1 MTIFCS
7 KLGALHGRE
16 LDLNRLRD
24 SHLLL
29 EPYLLKTHNM
39 VILKSINEVQVG
51 KGSRYPVSGDNVGA
65 LGVFRTT
72 TEVML
77 RDGVLTREEKRLI
90 IKLANALGLS
100 AQEPADVY
108 AAIRENKDTE
118 SGRDVTPNEQRLVYT
133 RVFEVAIVNASLSKD
148 EFAVLAHLR
157 DQFNI
162 DDDDHSRI
170 EADLRDMIRQKTED
184 ENMVDKLLGT
194 LKDSVSLVGSLFDSV
209 RTKSA

>member
-1 MTIFCS
+1 M
-7 KLGALHGRE
+7 
-16 LDLNRLRD
+16 
-24 SHLLL
+24 
-29 EPYLLKTHNM
+29 
-39 VILKSINEVQVG
+39 
-51 KGSRYPVSGDNVGA
+51 SGDSVGA
-65 LGVFRTT
+65 LDVFRST

-100 AQEPADVY
+100 DNEPAMVY
-108 AAIRENKDTE
+108 NAIRENKNLDP
-118 SGRDVTPNEQRLVYT
+118 GRDVSFNEQRLVYT

-157 DQFNI
+157 NQFNI
-162 DDDDHSRI
+162 NDDDHSRI

-184 ENMVDKLLGT
+184 ENVVDKLLGT

-209 RTKSA
+209 RTKGA

>member
-1 MTIFCS
+1 M
-7 KLGALHGRE
+7 
-16 LDLNRLRD
+16 
-24 SHLLL
+24 
-29 EPYLLKTHNM
+29 
-39 VILKSINEVQVG
+39 
-51 KGSRYPVSGDNVGA
+51 SGDSVGA
-65 LGVFRTT
+65 LDVFRST

-100 AQEPADVY
+100 DNEPAMVY
-108 AAIRENKDTE
+108 NAIREDKNLDP
-118 SGRDVTPNEQRLVYT
+118 GRDVSFNEQRLVYT

-162 DDDDHSRI
+162 NDDDHSRI

-184 ENMVDKLLGT
+184 ENVVDKLLGT

-209 RTKSA
+209 RTKGA

>member
-1 MTIFCS
+1 VSGENI
-7 KLGALHGRE
+7 GAL
-16 LDLNRLRD
+16 D
-24 SHLLL
+24 
-29 EPYLLKTHNM
+29 
-39 VILKSINEVQVG
+39 
-51 KGSRYPVSGDNVGA
+51 
-65 LGVFRTT
+65 VFRTT

-100 AQEPADVY
+100 ENEPADVY
-108 AAIRENKDTE
+108 AAIRENKKTG
-118 SGRDVTPNEQRLVYT
+118 SGREVTPNEQRLVYT

-157 DQFNI
+157 DQFSI
-162 DDDDHSRI
+162 GDDDHTRI

-184 ENMVDKLLGT
+184 ENVVDKLLGT

-209 RTKSA
+209 RTKKA

>member
-1 MTIFCS
+1 MW
-7 KLGALHGRE
+7 
-16 LDLNRLRD
+16 N
-24 SHLLL
+24 
-29 EPYLLKTHNM
+29 
-39 VILKSINEVQVG
+39 
-51 KGSRYPVSGDNVGA
+51 GSRSAVSGDTVGA
-65 LGVFRTT
+65 LCVFRTT

-100 AQEPADVY
+100 AEEPADVY
-108 AAIRENKDTE
+108 SAIRENRETD
-118 SGRDVTPNEQRLVYT
+118 SGRGVTPNEQRLVYT

-162 DDDDHSRI
+162 DDSDHARI

-184 ENMVDKLLGT
+184 ENVVDKLLGT

>member
-1 MTIFCS
+1 M
-7 KLGALHGRE
+7 
-16 LDLNRLRD
+16 
-24 SHLLL
+24 
-29 EPYLLKTHNM
+29 
-39 VILKSINEVQVG
+39 
-51 KGSRYPVSGDNVGA
+51 
-65 LGVFRTT
+65 FRTT

-90 IKLANALGLS
+90 IKLANALGLTPE
-100 AQEPADVY
+100 EPAEIY
-108 AAIRENKDTE
+108 SAIRESRKTD
-118 SGRDVTPNEQRLVYT
+118 SGREVTPNEQRLVYT

-157 DQFNI
+157 SQFSI
-162 DDDDHSRI
+162 DDADHTRI

-184 ENMVDKLLGT
+184 ENVVDKLLGT